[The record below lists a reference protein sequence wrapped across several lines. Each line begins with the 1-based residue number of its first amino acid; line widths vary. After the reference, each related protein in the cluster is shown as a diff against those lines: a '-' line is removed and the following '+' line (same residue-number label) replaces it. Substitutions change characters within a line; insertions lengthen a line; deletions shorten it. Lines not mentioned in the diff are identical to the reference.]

1 MQIFFAFFNM
11 VNRCISHVIF
21 SYENFFRIRIIIFI
35 NRVHGRSLFLF
46 KYAIDS
52 CIHTNVNK
60 SLLSSVWKSNNTTVI
75 YLSWISIVLFRLFS
89 VCVIQCWTVIFLAP
103 ETSSILFLL
112 LMTFLALANTS
123 IVYCIATLFLLTYG
137 DR

>member
-11 VNRCISHVIF
+11 VNRCISHVIV

-52 CIHTNVNK
+52 CIHTNVNE

-75 YLSWISIVLFRLFS
+75 YLSWISIILFRLFS
-89 VCVIQCWTVIFLAP
+89 VCVIQYWTVIFLAP

-112 LMTFLALANTS
+112 LMSFLALANTF